1 MCSHHKLLLLA
12 GSHSDVLVISKLR
25 VGEGLVA
32 GEEGR
37 GELLAE
43 TASGSTISLYPITHS
58 HYWMCKEV
66 SAGEGITNQPTL
78 PSDTFLSLTSREQCT
93 SLCVLGT
100 RVLAG
105 TSCKDDSSYC

>member
-12 GSHSDVLVISKLR
+12 GSHSDVLVVSQLG

-43 TASGSTISLYPITHS
+43 TASGSTFSLCPITHS
-58 HYWMCKEV
+58 HYWKCKEV
-66 SAGEGITNQPTL
+66 SVGEGFTNQPTL
-78 PSDTFLSLTSREQCT
+78 PSATFLTLTSSEHCA

-100 RVLAG
+100 RVLAR
-105 TSCKDDSSYC
+105 TSCKDDSSYY